1 MALKQLTVFL
11 ENKEGHLNDVL
22 KTLADNDVNIIV
34 AALAESADFGILRMI
49 VPEPEKAREILKN
62 ADFSAKLTEVLCVSV
77 PHKAGSLAKTL
88 KVLADANVNVE
99 YMYAFSSGINAAA
112 VIKTKNVNVAILQLR
127 LLLPGFVQGIAAAL
141 IQDAGL
147 VFLQHPL
154 QLLFCVHRLVPPH
167 ADGPRDVLALQR
179 ADGTGK
185 AAV

>member
-49 VPEPEKAREILKN
+49 VPEPEKAREIWKN

-112 VIKTKNVNVAILQLR
+112 VIKTKNVNVATKVLESE
-127 LLLPGFVQGIAAAL
+127 GFEFWDEEKIKDISEQ
-141 IQDAGL
+141 
-147 VFLQHPL
+147 
-154 QLLFCVHRLVPPH
+154 
-167 ADGPRDVLALQR
+167 
-179 ADGTGK
+179 
-185 AAV
+185 

>member
-62 ADFSAKLTEVLCVSV
+62 ADFSAKLTEVLCVSC

-112 VIKTKNVNVAILQLR
+112 VIKTKNVNVATKVLESE
-127 LLLPGFVQGIAAAL
+127 GFEFWDEEKIKDISEQ
-141 IQDAGL
+141 
-147 VFLQHPL
+147 
-154 QLLFCVHRLVPPH
+154 
-167 ADGPRDVLALQR
+167 
-179 ADGTGK
+179 
-185 AAV
+185 

>member
-22 KTLADNDVNIIV
+22 KTLADNDVNII
-34 AALAESADFGILRMI
+34 AESADFGILRMI
-49 VPEPEKAREILKN
+49 VPESEKAREILKN

-112 VIKTKNVNVAILQLR
+112 VIKTKNVNVATKVLESE
-127 LLLPGFVQGIAAAL
+127 GFEFWDEEKIKDISEQ
-141 IQDAGL
+141 
-147 VFLQHPL
+147 
-154 QLLFCVHRLVPPH
+154 
-167 ADGPRDVLALQR
+167 
-179 ADGTGK
+179 
-185 AAV
+185 